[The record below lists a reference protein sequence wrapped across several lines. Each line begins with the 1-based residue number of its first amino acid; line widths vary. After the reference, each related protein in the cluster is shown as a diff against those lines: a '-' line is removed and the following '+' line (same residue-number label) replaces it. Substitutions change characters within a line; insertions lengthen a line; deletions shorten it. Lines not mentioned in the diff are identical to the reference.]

1 MFINIHTHQFHN
13 QGIEI
18 INKEDNPF
26 TDGLFSYGIHPWNAE
41 KWLELEKD
49 FFAETNNEN
58 CLAIGE
64 IGLDKLKG
72 PSIQEQIDVFKA
84 QIAISEQH
92 QLPVII
98 HCVKAWNELKQL
110 KQELKP
116 QQPWIYHGIEKASII
131 DDVLQSGMFVS
142 FGKGLVQN
150 VKLQEAL
157 LKVPLNQLF
166 LETDTADCSI
176 LTLYAFVSNLKNI
189 PLHELENSIEQNFK
203 RVFTKWKNGLNEQ
216 HFL

>member
-18 INKEDNPF
+18 INKEDNSLVE
-26 TDGLFSYGIHPWNAE
+26 GYFSYGIHAWNSE
-41 KWLELEKD
+41 KWNKLMSQFLEEINSN
-49 FFAETNNEN
+49 T
-58 CLAIGE
+58 CIAIGE

-72 PSIQEQIDVFKA
+72 PSIQEQIKVFKA
-84 QIAISEQH
+84 QISISEH
-92 QLPVII
+92 IHLPVII

-157 LKVPLNQLF
+157 KKVPLKQLF

-176 LTLYAFVSNLKNI
+176 LMIYEFVSKLKNI
-189 PLHELENSIEQNFK
+189 PLQELENSIEQNFK

-216 HFL
+216 LFL

>member
-26 TDGLFSYGIHPWNAE
+26 TEGLFPYGIHPWNAA

-49 FFAETNNEN
+49 FFAETNHEN

-72 PSIQEQIDVFKA
+72 PSIQEQIAIFKA
-84 QIAISEQH
+84 QISISEQH

-116 QQPWIYHGIEKASII
+116 QQPWIYHGIEKASIVE
-131 DDVLQSGMFVS
+131 DVINSTTYLS
-142 FGKGLVQN
+142 FGAAIFTNL
-150 VKLQEAL
+150 KLQKAL

-176 LTLYAFVSNLKNI
+176 LTLYAFVSKLKNI
-189 PLHELENSIEQNFK
+189 PLQELEISIEQNFK
-203 RVFTKWKNGLNEQ
+203 RVFTKWKNGLNGQ
-216 HFL
+216 HF

>member
-1 MFINIHTHQFHN
+1 MLINIHTHHFQN

-26 TDGLFSYGIHPWNAE
+26 TNGLFSYGIHPWNAE
-41 KWLELEKD
+41 KWLELATH
-49 FFAETNNEN
+49 FFTETSKEN

-72 PSIQEQIDVFKA
+72 PSIHEQINVFKA
-84 QIAISEQH
+84 QIAISEQQ

-98 HCVKAWNELKQL
+98 HCVKAWNEIKQL
-110 KQELKP
+110 KQQLKP
-116 QQPWIYHGIEKASII
+116 QQAWIYHGFEKAALVE
-131 DDVLQSGMFVS
+131 DVVNSSTYLS
-142 FGKGLVQN
+142 FGAALLTN
-150 VKLQEAL
+150 LKLQEAL

-176 LTLYAFVSNLKNI
+176 LTLYEFVSKLKNI
-189 PLHELENSIEQNFK
+189 PLQELEISIEQNFK
-203 RVFTKWKNGLNEQ
+203 RVFTKWKNGLNGQ
-216 HFL
+216 HF

>member
-1 MFINIHTHQFHN
+1 MFFNIHTHHFQN
-13 QGIEI
+13 QGFEI

-26 TDGLFSYGIHPWNAE
+26 TDGLFSYGIHPWNAA

-49 FFAETNNEN
+49 FFAETNHEN

-110 KQELKP
+110 NERPIMTLKR
-116 QQPWIYHGIEKASII
+116 
-131 DDVLQSGMFVS
+131 
-142 FGKGLVQN
+142 
-150 VKLQEAL
+150 
-157 LKVPLNQLF
+157 LNIF
-166 LETDTADCSI
+166 
-176 LTLYAFVSNLKNI
+176 
-189 PLHELENSIEQNFK
+189 
-203 RVFTKWKNGLNEQ
+203 
-216 HFL
+216 

>member
-26 TDGLFSYGIHPWNAE
+26 TEGLFSYGIHPWNSERWNKLASQF
-41 KWLELEKD
+41 LEEINSN
-49 FFAETNNEN
+49 T
-58 CLAIGE
+58 CIAIGE

-72 PSIQEQIDVFKA
+72 PSIQEQIEIFKA
-84 QIAISEQH
+84 QISISEQLH
-92 QLPVII
+92 LPVII

-116 QQPWIYHGIEKASII
+116 QQPWIYHGFEKASII

-150 VKLQEAL
+150 EKLQEAL
-157 LKVPLNQLF
+157 KKVPLKQLF
-166 LETDTADCSI
+166 LETDTADYSI
-176 LTLYAFVSNLKNI
+176 LTLYEFVSKLKNI
-189 PLHELENSIEQNFK
+189 PLQELEISIEQNFK
-203 RVFTKWKNGLNEQ
+203 RVFTKWKNGLNGQ
-216 HFL
+216 HF

>member
-26 TDGLFSYGIHPWNAE
+26 TEGLFSYGIHPWNAA

-49 FFAETNNEN
+49 FFAETNHEN

-72 PSIQEQIDVFKA
+72 PSIQEQIAIFKA
-84 QIAISEQH
+84 QISISEQH

-116 QQPWIYHGIEKASII
+116 QQPWIYHGIEKASIVE
-131 DDVLQSGMFVS
+131 DVINSTTYLS
-142 FGKGLVQN
+142 FGAAIFTNL
-150 VKLQEAL
+150 KLQKAL

-176 LTLYAFVSNLKNI
+176 LTLYAFVSKLKNI
-189 PLHELENSIEQNFK
+189 PLQELEISIEQNFK
-203 RVFTKWKNGLNEQ
+203 RVFTKWKNGLNGQ
-216 HFL
+216 HF